1 MHNINA
7 TKHTM
12 RINGFFDWF
21 FTPPCLRHNQQK
33 PIRIY
38 AKSWTAKA
46 KVWTLEHP
54 KTSTYI
60 ILMVLLFTGLVI
72 LSRLNLLQM
81 ILTLLSIYS
90 FIGTTS
96 LIFSRGY
103 IKPPKTIYQRIEET
117 NKTVEN
123 NCK

>member
-12 RINGFFDWF
+12 RINGFFEWF

-33 PIRIY
+33 TIRIY
-38 AKSWTAKA
+38 AKSWTTKT
-46 KVWTLEHP
+46 KVWTLGHP
-54 KTSTYI
+54 KTTTYI

-72 LSRLNLLQM
+72 LSRLNMLQM
-81 ILTLLSIYS
+81 ILTLLSIY
-90 FIGTTS
+90 FLIGVTA
-96 LIFSRGY
+96 LIFSIGY

-117 NKTVEN
+117 NKTVEDN
-123 NCK
+123 RK

>member
-12 RINGFFDWF
+12 RINGFFEWF

-38 AKSWTAKA
+38 AKSWTTKT

-60 ILMVLLFTGLVI
+60 IMKVLLFTGLVA
-72 LSRLNLLQM
+72 LSRLNLLQI
-81 ILTLLSIYS
+81 ILTLLSIY
-90 FIGTTS
+90 FLIGVTA

-123 NCK
+123 NHK

>member
-12 RINGFFDWF
+12 GIKGFINWF
-21 FTPPCLRHNQQK
+21 FTPPYLRDRQQDPTRTYIK
-33 PIRIY
+33 LW
-38 AKSWTAKA
+38 AGKT
-46 KVWTLEHP
+46 KVWTLDHP
-54 KTSTYI
+54 KTTTYI
-60 ILMVLLFTGLVI
+60 IMMVLLFTGIVA

-81 ILTLLSIYS
+81 ILTLLSIYA
-90 FIGTTS
+90 FIGTTA

-117 NKTVEN
+117 HKTEEN
-123 NCK
+123 SSK

>member
-7 TKHTM
+7 TKHIIG
-12 RINGFFDWF
+12 INGFINWF
-21 FTPPCLRHNQQK
+21 FTPPCLRDRQQETTRTYIK
-33 PIRIY
+33 LWAVKTKI
-38 AKSWTAKA
+38 
-46 KVWTLEHP
+46 WTLNHP
-54 KTSTYI
+54 KTTTYI
-60 ILMVLLFTGLVI
+60 IMMVLLFTGLVV

-103 IKPPKTIYQRIEET
+103 IKPPKTIYQRIEDT
-117 NKTVEN
+117 NKTVEDN
-123 NCK
+123 RK